1 MKNTRLNSIYQQK
14 QDNDIAMYTSTKQEL
29 VSVELQS
36 IISANHGF
44 KDGDQRKHQEKSLI
58 NNSPGS
64 LSGNGNGSVFIS
76 LYNYNYS
83 IQYPATT
90 TYGTPVRPYYSP
102 FRPPSVFGNKRAVL
116 FGISYANTAA
126 PRKLRGSANNAKC
139 MKQFLIDKLGFPSNS
154 IYMLTDD
161 SEEKNTAPTKSNMR
175 MAMKWLVEGCKPGD
189 SLVFYFCGHGSR
201 VKDRNRDEADGYD
214 EAICPVDYEHE
225 GMILDD
231 EINATIVRPLPHGA
245 KLHALVDASFS
256 GTILDLSFVCKT
268 NWFGSLG
275 WKDQRHRRAGYKGTR
290 GGLAVCISACDDDG
304 NAASKSA
311 LTYSFL
317 QVMQDV
323 PKLTYGRLLN
333 AMLFTIHWAK
343 AGKYEL
349 KGQDL
354 AGNTWQQQHAH
365 EPQLS
370 SSEKFDVSTKLFLI

>member
-154 IYMLTDD
+154 IYMLTG
-161 SEEKNTAPTKSNMR
+161 T
-175 MAMKWLVEGCKPGD
+175 
-189 SLVFYFCGHGSR
+189 FC
-201 VKDRNRDEADGYD
+201 
-214 EAICPVDYEHE
+214 
-225 GMILDD
+225 
-231 EINATIVRPLPHGA
+231 
-245 KLHALVDASFS
+245 
-256 GTILDLSFVCKT
+256 
-268 NWFGSLG
+268 
-275 WKDQRHRRAGYKGTR
+275 
-290 GGLAVCISACDDDG
+290 
-304 NAASKSA
+304 
-311 LTYSFL
+311 
-317 QVMQDV
+317 
-323 PKLTYGRLLN
+323 
-333 AMLFTIHWAK
+333 
-343 AGKYEL
+343 
-349 KGQDL
+349 
-354 AGNTWQQQHAH
+354 
-365 EPQLS
+365 
-370 SSEKFDVSTKLFLI
+370 STFMTF

>member
-29 VSVELQS
+29 VSVELQA

-90 TYGTPVRPYYSP
+90 TYGTPVRPYSSP

-161 SEEKNTAPTKSNMR
+161 SEEKNTTPTKSNMR

-268 NWFGSLG
+268 NWL
-275 WKDQRHRRAGYKGTR
+275 
-290 GGLAVCISACDDDG
+290 
-304 NAASKSA
+304 
-311 LTYSFL
+311 
-317 QVMQDV
+317 
-323 PKLTYGRLLN
+323 
-333 AMLFTIHWAK
+333 
-343 AGKYEL
+343 
-349 KGQDL
+349 
-354 AGNTWQQQHAH
+354 
-365 EPQLS
+365 
-370 SSEKFDVSTKLFLI
+370 VS